1 MAAVL
6 GQGDAAIDATV
17 GNGHDTEFLARCV
30 GPKGHVF
37 GFDIQQKAL
46 AGARSLL
53 DQNSLTARVRLLCA
67 NHAKMADHLPKEIKG
82 EVQAIMFKRVY
93 LPGGDKS
100 LITNPAD
107 TIEALN
113 AAHELLKP
121 AGILTILSYR
131 GHPGGREE
139 CAAVEKWSSSL
150 DSKES
155 FVELVDTP
163 RGKQSKP
170 APRLFIIKR
179 KNKES

>member
-46 AGARSLL
+46 ARARSLL
-53 DQNSLTARVRLLCA
+53 DQNSLTDRVRLLCA

-82 EVQAIMFKRVY
+82 EVQAIMFNLGY

-131 GHPGGREE
+131 GHPEAERNVPQLKSGPLHSIQ
-139 CAAVEKWSSSL
+139 KNHSWNWSIH
-150 DSKES
+150 
-155 FVELVDTP
+155 P
-163 RGKQSKP
+163 RQQSKP
-170 APRLFIIKR
+170 APRLFIIKK

>member
-17 GNGHDTEFLARCV
+17 GNGHDTLFLAQCV

-37 GFDIQQKAL
+37 GFNIQEKGL
-46 AGARSLL
+46 ARARSLL
-53 DQNSLTARVRLLCA
+53 DQHDLTNRVQFLCA
-67 NHAKMADHLPKEIKG
+67 NHAKMADYLPKELKDEIQ
-82 EVQAIMFKRVY
+82 VIMFNLGY

-107 TIEALN
+107 TIDALN
-113 AAHELLKP
+113 AARELLKP
-121 AGILTILSYR
+121 AGILTIVSYR

-150 DSKES
+150 DSKKS
-155 FVELVDTP
+155 FVERVETSQ
-163 RGKQSKP
+163 GKQSKT
-170 APRLFIIKR
+170 APLLFIIKKR
-179 KNKES
+179 E